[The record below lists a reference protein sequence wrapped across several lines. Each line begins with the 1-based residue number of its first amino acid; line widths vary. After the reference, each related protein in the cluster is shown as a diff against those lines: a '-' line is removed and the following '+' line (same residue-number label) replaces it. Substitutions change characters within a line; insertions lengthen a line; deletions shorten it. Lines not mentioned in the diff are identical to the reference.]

1 MKMYF
6 KNLIF
11 ALAGALAMTACS
23 NEMEQQLAEGSGNS
37 GQEVKFTVGIENLS
51 RTAIAEGEGVL
62 KTTFVNED
70 AIGIFAYKEGEEEPV
85 YTNVKYTYNASKSEW
100 NSDKAITS
108 DGTKLSYYAYYP
120 YVDDVTDPSQLN
132 ITVSA
137 DQTGG
142 FSKDDVLTAQNT
154 TAEAGSEN
162 VTLSFKHAFAMVQ
175 VGIKSGLTE
184 DTEATVTLE
193 GIQPTAVVNAK
204 DATATVSGELT
215 SIKMQKTSA
224 DKWEYRAIVPAQGIA
239 SGSKLLTIVAG
250 GKTYAVTYSSTEG
263 QAVSYEAGKALQITV
278 NSLVAL
284 PDGDEVTIGG
294 SITDWDASTSDP
306 GEGDVTEVPTE
317 SLDLSALPGLDFAT
331 IVTKAGWNTEGE
343 KVTGK
348 DDFWFKREVN
358 LGRVTYEETV
368 DNEISMTLADT
379 IRATWNNN
387 SIGFHSGLK
396 FDFTKKYTLTFKA
409 RAAGERTDNNI
420 GLGISSSDDKK
431 LFCKSD
437 LSGTVFTKAV
447 AVSDEYTDFSFT
459 FDFSQVSTATKG
471 AFGNGDTHSS
481 ATLSDTDGGINIVFY
496 NNTDVTKNKDKGS
509 SIIYVKNIKLEVVK

>member
-70 AIGIFAYKEGEEEPV
+70 AIGIFAYKEGEDEPV
-85 YTNVKYTYNASKSEW
+85 YTNVKYIYNGSDW
-100 NSDKAITS
+100 TSDKAITS

-120 YVDDVTDPSQLN
+120 YMDGVTDPSQLN
-132 ITVSA
+132 ITVSTNQA
-137 DQTGG
+137 SG

-154 TAEAGSEN
+154 TAEAGAEN
-162 VTLSFKHAFAMVQ
+162 VTLSFSHAFAMVQ
-175 VGIKSGLTE
+175 VGIKSGLT
-184 DTEATVTLE
+184 DDAEATVTLE
-193 GIQPTAVVNAK
+193 SILPTAVVNAK
-204 DATATVSGELT
+204 AGTVGTASGEKT
-215 SIKMQKTSA
+215 SIQMQKTNA
-224 DKWEYRAIVPAQGIA
+224 DKWEYRAIVPAQDIA
-239 SGSKLLTIVAG
+239 SGSKLLTIVAE
-250 GKTYAVTYSSTEG
+250 GKTYAVTYSSAEG
-263 QAVSYEAGKALQITV
+263 KAVSYEAGKALQITV

-471 AFGNGDTHSS
+471 AFGNDDTYSS

-509 SIIYVKNIKLEVVK
+509 SIIYVKNIKLEVVKE

>member
-1 MKMYF
+1 MKMRF

-23 NEMEQQLAEGSGNS
+23 NEMEEQLAEGSGNS

-70 AIGIFAYKEGEEEPV
+70 AIGIFAYREGETEPA

-154 TAEAGSEN
+154 TAEAGAEN
-162 VTLSFKHAFAMVQ
+162 VTLSFSHAFAMVQ
-175 VGIKSGLTE
+175 VGIKSGLT
-184 DTEATVTLE
+184 DDAEATVTLE
-193 GIQPTAVVNAK
+193 SILPTAVVNAK
-204 DATATVSGELT
+204 AGTVGTASGEKT
-215 SIKMQKTSA
+215 SIQMQKTNA
-224 DKWEYRAIVPAQGIA
+224 DKWEYRAIVPAQDIA
-239 SGSKLLTIVAG
+239 SGSKLLTIVAE
-250 GKTYAVTYSSTEG
+250 GKTYAVTYSSAEG
-263 QAVSYEAGKALQITV
+263 KAVSYEAGKALQITV

-331 IVTKAGWNTEGE
+331 IVTKKGWKDEKMTGE
-343 KVTGK
+343 V
-348 DDFWFKREVN
+348 DMWFKRETTSG
-358 LGRVTYEETV
+358 LVTYAKTES
-368 DNEISMTLADT
+368 NEISMLLKQGDT
-379 IRATWNNN
+379 RATWNSN
-387 SIGFHSGLK
+387 SIGYHSGMM
-396 FDFTKKYTLTFKA
+396 FDYTKKYTLTFNA
-409 RAAGERTDNNI
+409 RCAGEESGNN
-420 GLGISSSDDKK
+420 LGVVILNTADEAA
-431 LFCKSD
+431 FCKGD
-437 LSGTVFTKAV
+437 LSGTL
-447 AVSDEYTDFSFT
+447 YTAGINNTDKSYSVT
-459 FDFSQVSTATKG
+459 FDFGQKSTTVATSG
-471 AFGNGDTHSS
+471 ITPSPTSSVDTN
-481 ATLSDTDGGINIVFY
+481 GGINIIFF
-496 NNTDVTKNKDKGS
+496 NNTNTKNTGVAS
-509 SIIYVKNIKLEVVK
+509 TLYVKNIKLEVVKE

>member
-11 ALAGALAMTACS
+11 SLAGALAMTACS

-70 AIGIFAYKEGEEEPV
+70 AIGIFAYREDETEPA

-120 YVDDVTDPSQLN
+120 YVDGVTDPSQLN

-154 TAEAGSEN
+154 TAEADAPS
-162 VTLSFKHAFAMVQ
+162 VTLTFKHAFAMVQ
-175 VGIKSGLTE
+175 VGIKSGLT
-184 DTEATVTLE
+184 DDAEATVTLE
-193 GIQPTAVVNAK
+193 SIQPTALVNAK
-204 DATATVSGELT
+204 EATAVVSGDVT
-215 SIKMQKTSA
+215 SIKMQKTSG
-224 DKWEYRAIVPAQGIA
+224 DKWEYRAIVPAQEIA

-250 GKTYAVTYSSTEG
+250 GKTYAVTYSSTEE
-263 QAVSYEAGKALQITV
+263 QPVSYVAGEVLQITV

-284 PDGDEVTIGG
+284 PEGEEVTIGG

-306 GEGDVTEVPTE
+306 GTGDVTEVPTE
-317 SLDLSALPGLDFAT
+317 SLDLSALEGLDFAT
-331 IVTKAGWNTEGE
+331 IVTKKGWKDEKMTEE
-343 KVTGK
+343 V
-348 DDFWFKREVN
+348 DMWFKRETTSG
-358 LGRVTYEETV
+358 LVTYAKTES
-368 DNEISMTLADT
+368 NEISMLLKQGDM
-379 IRATWNNN
+379 RATWNSN
-387 SIGFHSGLK
+387 SIGYHSGMM
-396 FDFTKKYTLTFKA
+396 FDCTKKYTLTFNA
-409 RAAGERTDNNI
+409 RCAGEESGNN
-420 GLGISSSDDKK
+420 LGVVILNTADEAA
-431 LFCKSD
+431 FCKAD
-437 LSGTVFTKAV
+437 LSGTL
-447 AVSDEYTDFSFT
+447 YTAGINNTDKSYSVT
-459 FDFSQVSTATKG
+459 FDFGQKSTTVATSG
-471 AFGNGDTHSS
+471 ITPSPTSSVDTN
-481 ATLSDTDGGINIVFY
+481 GGINIIFF
-496 NNTDVTKNKDKGS
+496 NNTNTKNTGVAS
-509 SIIYVKNIKLEVVK
+509 TLYVKNIKLEVVKE

>member
-23 NEMEQQLAEGSGNS
+23 NEMEEQLAEGSGNS

-51 RTAIAEGEGVL
+51 RTAVTDGEEVL

-70 AIGIFAYKEGEEEPV
+70 AIGIFAYREGETEPA

-120 YVDDVTDPSQLN
+120 YVDGVKDPSQLN

-154 TAEAGSEN
+154 TAEADAPS
-162 VTLSFKHAFAMVQ
+162 VTLTFKHAFAMVQ
-175 VGIKSGLTE
+175 VGIKSGLT
-184 DTEATVTLE
+184 DDAEATVTLE
-193 GIQPTAVVNAK
+193 SIQPTALVNAK
-204 DATATVSGELT
+204 EATAVVSGDVT
-215 SIKMQKTSA
+215 SIKMQKTSAA
-224 DKWEYRAIVPAQGIA
+224 DKWEYRAIVPAQEIA

-263 QAVSYEAGKALQITV
+263 QSVSYVAGEVLQITV

-284 PDGDEVTIGG
+284 PEGEEVTIGG

-306 GEGDVTEVPTE
+306 GEEDVTEVPTE
-317 SLDLSALPGLDFAT
+317 SLDLSALEGFDNFQTLTDNWSKAQITGAESTWFRREQNSGL
-331 IVTKAGWNTEGE
+331 
-343 KVTGK
+343 
-348 DDFWFKREVN
+348 
-358 LGRVTYEETV
+358 VTYSKAE
-368 DNEISMTLADT
+368 DNAISMTVAGT
-379 IRATWNNN
+379 TRAYWNAN

-396 FDFTKKYTLTFKA
+396 FDSTKKYTLTFEA
-409 RAAGERTDNNI
+409 RAEGNRTNNNI
-420 GLGISSSDDKK
+420 GAGISNSDDDKV
-431 LFCKSD
+431 FCKSD
-437 LSGTVFTKAV
+437 LKGTLYTGGVTV
-447 AVSDEYTDFSFT
+447 ATEYKSYTVT
-459 FDFSQVSTATKG
+459 FDFSKVATVTKG
-471 AFGNGDTHSS
+471 TFAEGETYSS
-481 ATLSDTDGGINIVFY
+481 ATSSDTDEGINIVFY
-496 NNTDVTKNKDKGS
+496 NNTDVTKETDMGS
-509 SIIYVKNIKLEVVK
+509 SIIYVKNIKLEVVKE